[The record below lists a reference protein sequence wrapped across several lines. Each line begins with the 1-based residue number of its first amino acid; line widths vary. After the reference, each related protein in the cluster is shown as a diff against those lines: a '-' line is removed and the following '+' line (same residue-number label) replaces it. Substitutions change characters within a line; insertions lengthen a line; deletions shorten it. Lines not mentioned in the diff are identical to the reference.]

1 VGTISGAEENASASV
16 LRSGNRLAV
25 MAIADLQSVMGVLEK
40 ECRTLE
46 GVVSRL
52 GKERDAAKIELMRVA
67 T

>member
-1 VGTISGAEENASASV
+1 
-16 LRSGNRLAV
+16 
-25 MAIADLQSVMGVLEK
+25 MGVLEK